1 MLYSMKKSDYFFT
14 LKLYEACNYITYLFI
29 INYNFKKKKV
39 SGTHCT
45 NSAIIMNESFFFNK

>member
-1 MLYSMKKSDYFFT
+1 MKKSDYFFT